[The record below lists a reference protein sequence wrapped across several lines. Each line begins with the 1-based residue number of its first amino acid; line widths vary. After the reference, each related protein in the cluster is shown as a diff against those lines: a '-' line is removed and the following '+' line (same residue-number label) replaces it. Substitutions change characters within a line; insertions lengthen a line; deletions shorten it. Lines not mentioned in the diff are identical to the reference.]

1 MSHVR
6 GVNRVRGDLR
16 GGRGS
21 LKLYSDKMD
30 RKTRCVFYHARGGRD
45 ECHGA
50 HACYVDV
57 HHVLLHAI
65 AWRAQCPRRD
75 PCLLC

>member
-1 MSHVR
+1 MSHGYHGVSWNDDRGVSHVR

-21 LKLYSDKMD
+21 
-30 RKTRCVFYHARGGRD
+30 HARGGRD
-45 ECHGA
+45 EYHDA

-75 PCLLC
+75 PYSLC